1 MQWSQCSYIGE
12 MSVSAVFRVQPEHS
26 RTGCQTQFWLDAQTP
41 LVQKR
46 RKNKLLKF
54 FPLGCVPHFPVLCSL
69 IGSCRSRIYSVT
81 NQTNVAK
88 TLQCCLL
95 TNHVDK
101 SRVTMDHIYILDVFI
116 VDLWFQHMFCNDK
129 DLNMFPFFPPL
140 PSFTLLPCP
149 PHCPPLPSL
158 LKPSSHM
165 PPDFSSFSLQRCC
178 IAGAHGGISGQ
189 NSSRCLPERVN
200 CEHSVSVWP
209 ARVEAIQLVKH
220 RGASHNENVEMLL
233 MWFAASPYL
242 KWFCVRHR
250 TCSSF

>member
-129 DLNMFPFFPPL
+129 DLNMFPFFPP
-140 PSFTLLPCP
+140 
-149 PHCPPLPSL
+149 PSL
-158 LKPSSHM
+158 HLPYSPVLLTAPLSPHSWNPPPTCRQTSHPSACNAAA
-165 PPDFSSFSLQRCC
+165 LQ
-178 IAGAHGGISGQ
+178 
-189 NSSRCLPERVN
+189 
-200 CEHSVSVWP
+200 EHT
-209 ARVEAIQLVKH
+209 E
-220 RGASHNENVEMLL
+220 G
-233 MWFAASPYL
+233 
-242 KWFCVRHR
+242 
-250 TCSSF
+250 

>member
-129 DLNMFPFFPPL
+129 DLNMFPFFPPPPFIYLTPLSSSL
-140 PSFTLLPCP
+140 PPSPLTPETLLPHAARLLILQLATLL
-149 PHCPPLPSL
+149 HCRSTRRDKWAKLLQMPAGESELWALSL
-158 LKPSSHM
+158 GLTRSSWSHTARKTQG
-165 PPDFSSFSLQRCC
+165 SL
-178 IAGAHGGISGQ
+178 A
-189 NSSRCLPERVN
+189 
-200 CEHSVSVWP
+200 
-209 ARVEAIQLVKH
+209 
-220 RGASHNENVEMLL
+220 
-233 MWFAASPYL
+233 
-242 KWFCVRHR
+242 
-250 TCSSF
+250 